1 MPVVAVT
8 GCPGAGKSVVSDL
21 FEESGAEVVS
31 GDAIGRD
38 VVNNNIEI
46 RNALTAMFGEDI
58 IDNEGNLNRKLL
70 GKRAFSSKENLHSL
84 NRIVH
89 PALLI
94 ELRNRIETHR
104 RNSPEKL
111 LIVDAAL
118 IYEWGI
124 ADWFDAVV
132 AVYADYWIRIKR
144 LKEMG
149 LTDSEA
155 ADRSDSQL
163 DQDEKIKRADYTIE
177 NNGLLHELERAVK
190 KLYPALLNK

>member
-21 FEESGAEVVS
+21 FAESGAEVVS
-31 GDAIGRD
+31 GDAIGKD
-38 VVNNNIEI
+38 VIDHDIEI

-58 IDNEGNLNRKLL
+58 IDDEGNLNRKLL

-89 PALLI
+89 PALLM
-94 ELRNRIETHR
+94 ELRNRIEIHR

-132 AVYADYWIRIKR
+132 TVYADYWIRIKR
-144 LKEMG
+144 LKETG
-149 LTDSEA
+149 LTDAEA
-155 ADRSDSQL
+155 ADRTDSQV

-190 KLYPALLNK
+190 KLYPVLLNK